1 MENNDKSKETGIENL
16 KGYYFDDTITIED
29 FDLNNILIDEKSY

>member
-1 MENNDKSKETGIENL
+1 MENNDKSKETSIENL